1 MSNSPMAVW
10 SWLRSYGSFVFLGLG
25 LVGVLYAGHI
35 FNLAHQRAKFTVGYL
50 TGYVYQKSGKRYNY
64 RFEVQGTE
72 YEGQSSSDKGMD
84 DRDGARFVVEYD
96 SLDPGTSVGHFDVFV
111 PDSIRQAPANGWT
124 RPPFPVPARLLDRG
138 KEAGEKESK

>member
-1 MSNSPMAVW
+1 MAIW

-25 LVGVLYAGHI
+25 LAGVLYAGHRY
-35 FNLAHQRAKFTVGYL
+35 NVGHQRAKFTIGYL

-72 YEGQSSSDKGMD
+72 YEGQSLPPDEDMD

-96 SLDPGTSVGHFDVFV
+96 STHPGTNVGHFAVTI
-111 PDSIRQAPANGWT
+111 PDSIRQPPANGWT

-138 KEAGEKESK
+138 KEGK

>member
-1 MSNSPMAVW
+1 MTVW
-10 SWLRSYGSFVFLGLG
+10 PWLRSYGSFVFLGLG
-25 LVGVLYAGHI
+25 LVGVFYVAHLGNLGHE
-35 FNLAHQRAKFTVGYL
+35 RAKFTIGYL
-50 TGYVYQKSGKRYNY
+50 TGYVYQPKSGKYYKY

-72 YEGQSSSDKGMD
+72 YVGESLPDKGMD

-96 SLDPGTSVGHFDVFV
+96 SIDPEENLGHFAVLV

-138 KEAGEKESK
+138 KESK